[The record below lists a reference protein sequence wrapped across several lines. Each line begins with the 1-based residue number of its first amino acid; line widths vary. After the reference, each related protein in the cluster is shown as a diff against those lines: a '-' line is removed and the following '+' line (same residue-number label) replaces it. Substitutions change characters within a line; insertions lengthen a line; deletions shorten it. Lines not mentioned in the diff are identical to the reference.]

1 MAYVISN
8 QQEDFINLRDG
19 GLYIH
24 GDEEHF
30 YYIYYSN
37 RTHFSFED
45 GVATLEEPVH
55 AYYMK
60 KNENHERFPI
70 YLDQVGKSYPDRKST
85 RLNSSH
91 VRISYA
97 VFCLKKKI
105 IPTN

>member
-1 MAYVISN
+1 MACYTSVWNIRNWRSGWNRIRRQNAYVISN

-30 YYIYYSN
+30 YYIYYTN
-37 RTHFSFED
+37 RIHFSFED

-60 KNENHERFPI
+60 KNENHEIGRASCRER
-70 YLDQVGKSYPDRKST
+70 V
-85 RLNSSH
+85 
-91 VRISYA
+91 
-97 VFCLKKKI
+97 
-105 IPTN
+105 